1 MKQWEGCNIPRLY
14 RSSKPAILSS
24 LTVTT
29 ETEVF
34 TLDQI
39 SPVNSPYT
47 DPQTYLQFV
56 EKHGLDCSRVCASV
70 RTGTFICR
78 GKKKID
84 ET

>member
-14 RSSKPAILSS
+14 RPSKPAILSS

-47 DPQTYLQFV
+47 DPQTHLQFV
-56 EKHGLDCSRVCASV
+56 EKHGLDCSCVCASA
-70 RTGTFICR
+70 RTCTFICR
-78 GKKKID
+78 GKKRID
-84 ET
+84 KT